1 MAQKPELTDVKL
13 DYVSIAEAR
22 KMRGLRLV
30 LGAYPIP
37 GPWRES
43 CKGVFFVKRIPYT
56 PVVTSGEGFSDLAFG
71 KDGADAELR
80 AWTGQSSAPV
90 AIWNDERPRSSWV
103 DQLYLAEL
111 LHPDPPLIPEAIDDQ
126 VLMFGLAHQIAGEGG
141 LGWTKRIAI
150 LHRTLCELAP
160 DDPQRAL
167 WSHIGEKYLYTP
179 ELGAAAPARMAAIVS
194 TLHKRLESQKMAGS
208 RYFIGNR
215 LSALDIYWACFV
227 ALLQPLARELC
238 PMADFPYSNPDPEV
252 QAVLSSLLLEHRDYI
267 YEKYL
272 ELPIVF

>member
-1 MAQKPELTDVKL
+1 MTQGIELTDVKL

-22 KMRGLRLV
+22 KLPGLRLV

-43 CKGVFFVKRIPYT
+43 CKGIFHVKRIPYT

-71 KDGADAELR
+71 KDGADTELR
-80 AWTGQSSAPV
+80 AWTGQSSGPV
-90 AIWNDERPRSSWV
+90 AIWNDERPRCSWI

-111 LHPDPPLIPEAIDDQ
+111 LKPEPALIPTAIDDQ
-126 VLMFGLAHQIAGEGG
+126 ILMFGLAHQIAGEGG
-141 LGWTKRIAI
+141 FGWTKRIAI
-150 LHRTLCELAP
+150 RHRTLAAMPE
-160 DDPQRAL
+160 DDPERGL

-179 ELGAAAPARMAAIVS
+179 ELGATAPARMAECVA
-194 TLHKRLESQKMAGS
+194 TLHQRLESQKIAGS
-208 RYFIGNR
+208 RYFIGDQ

-227 ALLQPLARELC
+227 ALLQPLAPELC
-238 PMADFPYSNPDPEV
+238 PMAEFPYDNPDPEV
-252 QAVLSSLLLEHRDYI
+252 QAALSPLLLEHRDYI
-267 YEKYL
+267 YETYL